1 MADYITFELPA
12 LFSFNKRLIVSMYN
26 ESRWRG
32 VIDLIYKKY
41 LFIVLLVGVCFADI
55 VVLKNGKS
63 LNGLVIGI
71 KENSILF
78 KSENNGYI
86 FLRTETIDHLGLSS
100 GEIII
105 KDNSL
110 NISTPQKQKFLEK
123 YEENYL
129 FNTKL
134 YQHQQSYKS
143 EENIVIAGCCFFAV
157 AVILLIS

>member
-1 MADYITFELPA
+1 MT
-12 LFSFNKRLIVSMYN
+12 
-26 ESRWRG
+26 
-32 VIDLIYKKY
+32 KY
-41 LFIVLLVGVCFADI
+41 RTSLLFIILLVGICFADI
-55 VVLKNGKS
+55 VVLKNGES
-63 LNGLVIGI
+63 FNGLVIGI

-110 NISTPQKQKFLEK
+110 NISTPQNQKFLEK

-129 FNTKL
+129 LNTKL

-143 EENIVIAGCCFFAV
+143 EENIVVVGCCFIAV
-157 AVILLIS
+157 AAILLISSGSSKSSNDNSGFWRAFESFWNGFVND

>member
-1 MADYITFELPA
+1 M
-12 LFSFNKRLIVSMYN
+12 
-26 ESRWRG
+26 
-32 VIDLIYKKY
+32 KKY

-63 LNGLVIGI
+63 FNGLVIGI

-110 NISTPQKQKFLEK
+110 NISTPQEQKFLEK
-123 YEENYL
+123 YEENYI

-134 YQHQQSYKS
+134 YQQSYKS
-143 EENIVIAGCCFFAV
+143 EENIVVAGCCFIAV
-157 AVILLIS
+157 AAILIISSGSSKSSNDNSSFWRAFESFWNGFVND